1 MANHPNCRRAQPA
14 QRQQSAP
21 RPEAAGQQAPSPP
34 PEPTVRRWS
43 RGTPEPQNREE
54 PFLRYVHSALAYQ
67 NQTLADIKALLEQ
80 LALNRRE

>member
-1 MANHPNCRRAQPA
+1 MANHPNCRRAQPV
-14 QRQQSAP
+14 QRPQTTP
-21 RPEAAGQQAPSPP
+21 RPESCSPPP

-43 RGTPEPQNREE
+43 RGTPEPQSREE

-80 LALNRRE
+80 LALNRKE

>member
-21 RPEAAGQQAPSPP
+21 RPEAAGPPPPP

>member
-1 MANHPNCRRAQPA
+1 M
-14 QRQQSAP
+14 
-21 RPEAAGQQAPSPP
+21 
-34 PEPTVRRWS
+34 RRWS

-80 LALNRRE
+80 LALNQRE